1 MTFTYSDALTTNRD
15 KVRLR
20 TGDTQKAA
28 GPRPDKRNFTD
39 EEITFI
45 LSDESASVNGAIAQT
60 FEILANEW
68 AAWALDEREGEVE
81 IDAKEVAE
89 NFRKQAALWRTKP
102 GGATEA
108 ERSRSLVTMTR
119 VDEYT

>member
-1 MTFTYSDALTTNRD
+1 MTFTYTDALTTDRD
-15 KVRLR
+15 KIRLR
-20 TGDTQKAA
+20 TGDTQSAA

-45 LSDESASVNGAIAQT
+45 LSEESASVAGAIAHT

-68 AAWALDEREGEVE
+68 SAWAIHEREGEVSM
-81 IDAKEVAE
+81 DAKEVAE
-89 NFRKQAALWRTKP
+89 NFRKQAALWRSKP
-102 GGATEA
+102 GGASEA
-108 ERSRSLVTMTR
+108 ERSPALVTMTR